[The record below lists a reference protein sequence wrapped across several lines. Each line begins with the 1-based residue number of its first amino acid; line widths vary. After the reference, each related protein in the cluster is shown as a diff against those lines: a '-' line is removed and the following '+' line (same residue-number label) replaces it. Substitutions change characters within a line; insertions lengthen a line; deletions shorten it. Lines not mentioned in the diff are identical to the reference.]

1 MNRAISEVAVAMMD
15 FIEKYVSPRHIEIQ
29 VMADSHG
36 KLFCIY
42 LKRMQ
47 HSASLHQK

>member
-1 MNRAISEVAVAMMD
+1 
-15 FIEKYVSPRHIEIQ
+15 
-29 VMADSHG
+29 MADSHG

-47 HSASLHQK
+47 HSASLHQKWSKKHIFGFNTRTAWKMEKAVLVAKSCII